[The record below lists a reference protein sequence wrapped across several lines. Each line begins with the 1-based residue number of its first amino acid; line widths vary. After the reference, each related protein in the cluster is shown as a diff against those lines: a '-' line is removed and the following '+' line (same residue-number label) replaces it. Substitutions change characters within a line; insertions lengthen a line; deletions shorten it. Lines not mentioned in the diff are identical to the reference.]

1 MSQAM
6 TFVAAELFS
15 RDAEIS
21 DSAMRKDKTGHVRA
35 HLVQC
40 VFRVAAT
47 RAEV

>member
-1 MSQAM
+1 M

-15 RDAEIS
+15 TDAEVS
-21 DSAMRKDKTGHVRA
+21 DSAMRKDKSGHVRA

-40 VFRVAAT
+40 VFRVAAA